1 MDDTACACGATNT
14 LQNEFDD
21 VNVAVSD
28 LQNLAYVQHMV
39 LSERMK
45 NSCERDVLFTLHYA
59 LCNRL
64 EALDKTCGI
73 LTDALSGTS
82 FPKGFSGHATRSVAS
97 PPPVETNIVSLD

>member
-14 LQNEFDD
+14 HQNEFDEI
-21 VNVAVSD
+21 NVAVSD

-64 EALDKTCGI
+64 EALDKTCGT

>member
-28 LQNLAYVQHMV
+28 LQNLAYMQHLV

-82 FPKGFSGHATRSVAS
+82 FPKGFSGHATCSVAS

>member
-14 LQNEFDD
+14 LQNEIDE

-28 LQNLAYVQHMV
+28 LQNLVYVQHLV

-45 NSCERDVLFTLHYA
+45 NSSERDALITLHYA
-59 LCNRL
+59 LSDRL

-73 LTDALSGTS
+73 LTDALFGTFSPREASGS
-82 FPKGFSGHATRSVAS
+82 ATRSVSS
-97 PPPVETNIVSLD
+97 PTPVNTNIVSLD

>member
-14 LQNEFDD
+14 LQNEIDE
-21 VNVAVSD
+21 VNVVVSD
-28 LQNLAYVQHMV
+28 LQNLAYIQHMV

-45 NSCERDVLFTLHYA
+45 NSCERDALFTLHHA
-59 LCNRL
+59 LSDRL
-64 EALDKTCGI
+64 EALNKTCGI

-97 PPPVETNIVSLD
+97 PTLVNTKTVSLD

>member
-1 MDDTACACGATNT
+1 MDDSACACGATNT
-14 LQNEFDD
+14 LQNEFDEI
-21 VNVAVSD
+21 NVAVSD

-82 FPKGFSGHATRSVAS
+82 FPKGSSGHATRSVAS

>member
-14 LQNEFDD
+14 LQNEFDEI
-21 VNVAVSD
+21 NVAVSD

-97 PPPVETNIVSLD
+97 PPPVKTNIVSLD